1 VVLPYNEVRNF
12 ATFFFKLKSSLLEF
26 EINQSSEHPARWEKK
41 GSALYTVKNVQKSQ
55 DLRNATFRLLNK
67 IKKVDG
73 FIFYVDRTPKIRHY
87 MQHDEFRTHT

>member
-1 VVLPYNEVRNF
+1 MVLPYNEVRNF